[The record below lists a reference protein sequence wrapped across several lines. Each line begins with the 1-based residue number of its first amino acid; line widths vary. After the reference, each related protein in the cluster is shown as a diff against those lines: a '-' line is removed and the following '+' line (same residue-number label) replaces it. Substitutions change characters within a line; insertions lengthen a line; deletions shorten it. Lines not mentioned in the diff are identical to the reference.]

1 MDPVTL
7 AAVAV
12 AAVVLTRKPKTG
24 DEASTDESKPSGTYT
39 FPPITDTPREK
50 LFCAPWDTYG
60 GWSDGSKVEEASKL
74 YVNHWELSPSAEFLA
89 AIEEREP
96 CERRH
101 IDAMIYAFPPFP
113 GQTFK
118 LDELKALKAK
128 QQAERAIQKADDKA
142 AKEKCMGR
150 FSVGGKL
157 LGAIAGGVG
166 VGLATAGKGAIKG
179 AELGAQAGSGGGFM
193 LGTYFC

>member
-24 DEASTDESKPSGTYT
+24 DEASTDETKPTGTYT

-74 YVNHWELSPSAEFLA
+74 YVKHWELSPSAEFLA

-142 AKEKCMGR
+142 SKEACQSR
-150 FSVGGKL
+150 FRVGGSL
-157 LGAIAGGVG
+157 LGAVVGGVG
-166 VGLATAGKGAIKG
+166 AGVSSGGLGTAAGASLGGTAGG
-179 AELGAQAGSGGGFM
+179 GGGFM